1 MKTIVITSDK
11 GGVGKSTL
19 AALIIEWLNFNN
31 ILVNL
36 VDADP
41 IQTTRTCS
49 DNCALDNPE

>member
-31 ILVNL
+31 VLGSVKEINV
-36 VDADP
+36 A
-41 IQTTRTCS
+41 I
-49 DNCALDNPE
+49 

>member
-31 ILVNL
+31 I
-36 VDADP
+36 
-41 IQTTRTCS
+41 
-49 DNCALDNPE
+49 